1 MVETSIPLPTSR
13 SYPLSVERAYHRR
26 HIFTGTW
33 AFLTVGYAILTRF
46 ALCRRLHR
54 LRTAGHAPNT
64 KLA

>member
-1 MVETSIPLPTSR
+1 METSIPLPTGR
-13 SYPLSVERAYHRR
+13 SYPLSVESAFHRR
-26 HIFTGTW
+26 RIFTGTW
-33 AFLTVGYAILTRF
+33 AFLAVEYAILTRF